1 MADKNYSLIFIFIG
15 ITGVRPTDT
24 LKLGRTK
31 FAGYRAMMQF
41 YVGGQDCQA
50 KAHAVANAL
59 IKRIENELVRRE
71 MGEFTRKTIH
81 TTPPLGVE
89 GATECFLRAVVRHD
103 DKDALK
109 FFGLEVATAGT
120 SMAPGLQA
128 GVGGRPKELIYMIFL
143 TVVLFTANVCG
154 IFFVVNE
161 FKGLSCP

>member
-1 MADKNYSLIFIFIG
+1 MANKNYSLVFIFIG

-59 IKRIENELVRRE
+59 IKRIESELVRRE
-71 MGEFTRKTIH
+71 MGGFTRKTIH

-143 TVVLFTANVCG
+143 TVVLFLTSAVS
-154 IFFVVNE
+154 II
-161 FKGLSCP
+161 LL